1 MLTGGKSV
9 KLAGRVAKV
18 KPSET
23 LAITAKANALRA
35 EGRDVIG
42 FGAGEPDFDTPD
54 HIKQAAI
61 KAIEAGFTKYTPVGG
76 TDELKDAIIQKL
88 AVDNHLEYKRSQIVV
103 SCGAKHTLYNLAQ
116 VLIEEG
122 DEVIVPAPYWV
133 SYPDIVVL
141 AGGTPVIVNTSEKE
155 GFKMQPRQLKAAI
168 TTRTKAL
175 VLNGPSNP
183 TGAGYSPDD
192 LKALAVVLADT
203 DIFII
208 SDDIYEKIL
217 YTNYPFANMAMVDE
231 SLKDR
236 TIVVNGVSK
245 AYAMTGWRIGYAA
258 GPQEIIGAMVKIQGQ
273 STSNPTSIAQKASVA
288 ALNGDQS
295 VVEMMVREFKKRRD
309 YIVEALNDIQG
320 ISCLMPEGAFYVF
333 PNVSST
339 YGSSFAGRKITTS
352 TDFIEYLLDEAN
364 VATVP
369 GAAFGNDQHIRL
381 SYATSMKNIEEGV
394 KRMKNAVAKLF

>member
-1 MLTGGKSV
+1 V

-35 EGRDVIG
+35 QGRDVIG

-54 HIKQAAI
+54 HIKKAAI
-61 KAIEAGFTKYTPVGG
+61 QAIEAGFTKYTPVGG
-76 TDELKDAIIQKL
+76 TDELKDAIINKL
-88 AVDNHLEYKRSQIVV
+88 KVDNHLEYKRSQIVV

-116 VLIEEG
+116 ALFEEG
-122 DEVIVPAPYWV
+122 DEVIIPAPYWV

-141 AGGTPVIVNTSEKE
+141 AGGTPVILQTLEKD
-155 GFKMQPRQLKAAI
+155 GFKVKPQQLKLAI
-168 TTRTKAL
+168 TGRTKA
-175 VLNGPSNP
+175 VILNGPSNP
-183 TGAGYSPDD
+183 TGAAYSPDD
-192 LKALAVVLADT
+192 LKALAAVLADT

-217 YTNYPFANMAMVDE
+217 YADYPFANIAMVDQR
-231 SLKDR
+231 LKDR

-258 GPQEIIGAMVKIQGQ
+258 GPEEIIGAITKIQSQ
-273 STSNPTSIAQKASVA
+273 NTSNPASISQKASVA

-295 VVEMMVREFKKRRD
+295 VVAMMVGEFKKRRD
-309 YIVEALNDIQG
+309 YIVAALNDISG
-320 ISCLMPEGAFYVF
+320 VRCLMPEGAFYVF
-333 PNVSST
+333 PNVSAM
-339 YGSSFAGRKITTS
+339 YGRSCSGRKITNS
-352 TDFIEYLLDEAN
+352 TEFIEYLLDEAN

-369 GAAFGNDQHIRL
+369 GAAFGSDDHIRL
-381 SYATSMKNIEEGV
+381 SYATSLKNIEEGV
-394 KRMKNAVAKLF
+394 KRMKNAIAKLA

>member
-1 MLTGGKSV
+1 MLTGGKFV

-258 GPQEIIGAMVKIQGQ
+258 GPQEIIGAMGKIQGQ